1 MLSELIV
8 KHYDKLN
15 KNDLYLCQFISTI
28 KRNAA
33 V

>member
-15 KNDLYLCQFISTI
+15 KNDFANCNNKLDTPW
-28 KRNAA
+28 
-33 V
+33 